1 MRSLKEASHPPPEDG
16 HEGIGYAELFHRHTG
31 GKFFFHSPQSTAES
45 AGGNLVLVVGS
56 GVVSGKATS
65 ILLAPV
71 KSVRSFPLPGTGVE
85 LYNQTGKTGT
95 CNGDGDNKGRVSP
108 WAGGDVGHPY
118 SLAGETSRVLWGA
131 LGFQERPALPE
142 GKSSLFRR
150 PS

>member
-85 LYNQTGKTGT
+85 LYNQTGKMGT
-95 CNGDGDNKGRVSP
+95 CNGDDDNKGRGRFPLGQGVM
-108 WAGGDVGHPY
+108 
-118 SLAGETSRVLWGA
+118 WGTHI
-131 LGFQERPALPE
+131 P
-142 GKSSLFRR
+142 
-150 PS
+150 